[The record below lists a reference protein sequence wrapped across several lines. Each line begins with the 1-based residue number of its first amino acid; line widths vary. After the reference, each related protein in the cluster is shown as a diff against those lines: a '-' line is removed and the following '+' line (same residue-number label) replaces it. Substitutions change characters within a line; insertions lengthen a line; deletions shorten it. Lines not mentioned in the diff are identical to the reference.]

1 MWFTAPSP
9 NPHTGGEVRG
19 KSSFPVSNTA
29 LVGRQPSVNIPYEH
43 RECYL
48 KEACYLPATPLLPG
62 GVGAQASWG
71 ENYTTGEKPKS
82 RRKEKPI
89 NNQHGYSAMIRLSPD
104 LLLYSGN
111 CTCLTGTVSGVQAWI
126 HSPGTW
132 FERVRIYTL
141 ETKGEKT

>member
-62 GVGAQASWG
+62 GVGAQAS
-71 ENYTTGEKPKS
+71 
-82 RRKEKPI
+82 
-89 NNQHGYSAMIRLSPD
+89 
-104 LLLYSGN
+104 
-111 CTCLTGTVSGVQAWI
+111 
-126 HSPGTW
+126 
-132 FERVRIYTL
+132 
-141 ETKGEKT
+141 